1 MLNKKMGRNR
11 KCRSCCLR
19 HRQAPLSSEYAF
31 ARSRPCCIDR
41 CGWSLYSLDS
51 MDFGGFQT
59 WGNFMRESGPRGVG
73 AERSAL
79 AFCVSDFSGWVGIS
93 IPPVQNKRLIVYE
106 VKSLLIILSLLL
118 HVACK
123 YNNIFTED
131 NNLGRFF
138 TTFPAFLSIFVKRVD
153 VSVTIECL
161 CGNTFAVRCIVSR
174 QCGCA
179 IVVK

>member
-1 MLNKKMGRNR
+1 MGRNR